1 MDELEK
7 LLGDLVA
14 KETEVLQKEKDIA
27 GIEINVAE
35 LNKNLKAVHKNAKST
50 AEEKQEAELQYATE
64 QEKLK
69 VELASLATLEVDV
82 VRMRRRKM
90 QLLESI
96 KTEEAR
102 NRTGD
107 HVYDV
112 PNRET
117 TGDGKM
123 QGSIISQI
131 PSFDGTFGSDA
142 ESFVKYIDRTKDQ
155 FSWQSKA
162 TAQMVR
168 SKLTGAARLF
178 VDNQEKELIIGI
190 DEWDGAVPGGKNLRE
205 MLLGKFALPV
215 SAVAATNAIEDLKQE
230 ANEAVDSFYERT
242 RFAVDKLLFNVPKG
256 TQDEKANFRRL
267 FSTQVFIFFKAG
279 LLQTYRSKIFSAAQT
294 QIPTDALSLLE
305 AARNA
310 ERETTTNKHRNIT
323 PKKLCEMEYG
333 IKQEMEEVQE
343 HVEEKDNKSPSV
355 FGASFQDISQQLDAI
370 QAQLRGRGRG
380 RGGPG
385 RFRGRGYFNRG
396 GRGGQGR
403 GGGRGNPR
411 GGGRGGRG
419 RGNPRGQGRC
429 FICDEADHWAD
440 KCPKRG
446 QGQGQNQEQPRNMWT
461 VSREEEDEDQY
472 LNE

>member
-14 KETEVLQKEKDIA
+14 KETEVLQKEKDVT

-35 LNKNLKAVHKNAKST
+35 LNKNLKAVHKNAKAT
-50 AEEKQEAELQYATE
+50 AEEKQEAELQYARE

-69 VELASLATLEVDV
+69 VELASLATLEVEV

-112 PNRET
+112 PNRDGA
-117 TGDGKM
+117 GDGKM

-155 FSWQSKA
+155 FSWQSRG

-178 VDNQEKELIIGI
+178 IDNQEKELINGI
-190 DEWDGAVPGGKNLRE
+190 DEWDGAVPEGKNLRE
-205 MLLGKFALPV
+205 MLLEKFALPV

-230 ANEAVDSFYERT
+230 TNEAVDSFYERT

-256 TQDEKANFRRL
+256 TQDEKTNYRRL
-267 FSTQVFIFFKAG
+267 FGTQVFIFFKAG
-279 LLQTYRSKIFSAAQT
+279 LLQTYRAKIFSAAQT
-294 QIPTDALSLLE
+294 QIPTDSLSLLE

-310 ERETTTNKHRNIT
+310 ERETSTNKHRNIT
-323 PKKLCEMEYG
+323 PKKLCEIEYG
-333 IKQEMEEVQE
+333 IKQEKEESQE
-343 HVEEKDNKSPSV
+343 QTEENESKPPSV
-355 FGASFQDISQQLDAI
+355 SGASFQEISQQLDAI

-380 RGGPG
+380 RSG

-396 GRGGQGR
+396 GRGQGR

-446 QGQGQNQEQPRNMWT
+446 QRGQEPQNMWT
-461 VSREEEDEDQY
+461 VSREEEEDEDQY